1 MSKTCCQE
9 QSLPLTDGKQRPEL
23 GAKQASAA
31 KIKGSSPSAMKQNA
45 NAMKYR
51 RAEPAG
57 RSIRPVFNGLKNGKY
72 REESGKKDQEERA
85 EEITGKKVR

>member
-23 GAKQASAA
+23 GTKQASAA

-57 RSIRPVFNGLKNGKY
+57 RSIRPVFNGLKN
-72 REESGKKDQEERA
+72 QCH
-85 EEITGKKVR
+85 

>member
-23 GAKQASAA
+23 GTKQASAA

-45 NAMKYR
+45 NAMK
-51 RAEPAG
+51 
-57 RSIRPVFNGLKNGKY
+57 
-72 REESGKKDQEERA
+72 
-85 EEITGKKVR
+85 

>member
-1 MSKTCCQE
+1 
-9 QSLPLTDGKQRPEL
+9 
-23 GAKQASAA
+23 
-31 KIKGSSPSAMKQNA
+31 MKQNA